1 MAIRL
6 VIAFDFIDE
15 EGKSLINGQFNNL
28 ITPLAVNE
36 ISTPDITHMWMSIL
50 RYADSFQT
58 NPLICHLFPQT
69 PYGTSM
75 EPGSKVTDKSHR
87 IFFESQHGYTPLVHL
102 PKDNL
107 HCDL

>member
-36 ISTPDITHMWMSIL
+36 ISIPDITHKC
-50 RYADSFQT
+50 R
-58 NPLICHLFPQT
+58 
-69 PYGTSM
+69 
-75 EPGSKVTDKSHR
+75 ESKK
-87 IFFESQHGYTPLVHL
+87 
-102 PKDNL
+102 
-107 HCDL
+107 